1 MYPEMDFNIPKDG
14 VISPTDLL
22 VLYNKAKEF
31 KLQCRKEEIEEQ
43 KLEECTFKPTT
54 LPESQAMISSKFS
67 TGEGSLGQK
76 KSLELYHFHRQ
87 LQNKKESLRVSR
99 QNEDPMMKE
108 CTFAPNIA
116 RQKVQADSSN
126 YSTKQVQEAL
136 FRMRK
141 GREQWEEKKRF
152 LERGEPGMR
161 KDQQYNSA
169 MEKDEEKNEETPILL
184 LDVNLGSK
192 VERLTLYSGDED
204 CLEEVARQFS

>member
-1 MYPEMDFNIPKDG
+1 
-14 VISPTDLL
+14 
-22 VLYNKAKEF
+22 
-31 KLQCRKEEIEEQ
+31 
-43 KLEECTFKPTT
+43 
-54 LPESQAMISSKFS
+54 
-67 TGEGSLGQK
+67 
-76 KSLELYHFHRQ
+76 
-87 LQNKKESLRVSR
+87 
-99 QNEDPMMKE
+99 MKE